1 MYIDED
7 GIYCIGKE
15 KKLKITRELI
25 DKLYKELSRPLYIS
39 NESLIYTVNVE
50 EKVYK
55 FTFLKENYNL
65 LTYIDENGKWYTVEN
80 RAASFIFR
88 VKGQDNERDIFSYK
102 QYEKNLEIFNYSFP
116 WSEDNILTKSF
127 IENKI
132 FENDGRYPIIV
143 VDINFNELKKS
154 ENNIVNSFKDLSKYI
169 NFYLKDEVE
178 LEKYEE
184 NNFIDKNIF
193 KIEPDSK
200 INVFFRDNRKLF
212 TDSIINKF
220 IKGTKEFFFTGLHS
234 IGKTFTLLLF
244 KSEIHEQIIKVYFNM
259 EALKTEKFLEI
270 IIYESQKLF
279 DNENK
284 WKDAF
289 IQLKNKI
296 SDSNNHLNILY
307 NLIKLFVQKYA
318 KKEIKYVIILD
329 QIKFEKIE
337 DEEYNFINSVR
348 KVIKSSNNVH
358 LIGCCSINYKGVKD
372 ILFYNWNK
380 EEKEEKEEK
389 KEKEDDK
396 KEEEEE
402 EENIPELFYVRQSE
416 FFGEK
421 INESNKYLNLLGNIP
436 RFKNIENKLNSK
448 IVNLFLKKIKE
459 KFFKFYGLN
468 EFYKFK
474 KIENIPVT
482 KKFKNMKDFLDK
494 LQKIPFKYFE
504 IDLTQRMFD
513 FSCPIIERAIKEI
526 LEEYE
531 LKEKAVD
538 NNIELGWYFEKRVI
552 YALRVTNLLDNKYY
566 IDNSYLIPTIFLPH
580 KIEDLNQK
588 ENSFFYF
595 EFCNVKRYDCAIYLG
610 KEKALLLI
618 QISIRKPKYKL
629 DEYSNNFQGDLE
641 DLQRFIKKN
650 NLKVNKYYLLFILL
664 YSNYVKEE
672 NLTEIRDSGFSYILY
687 DLADNKFKG
696 KIENDLFEIPNT
708 INSRIDYDI
717 DENYFM
723 FGKDN
728 YSFDFEYK
736 GKYHKYYVEKNFSL
750 ERFFNEIFDEII
762 KEEFKKITKFDFSGF
777 YLKSYKSCYFKI
789 FIEDMKEKHL
799 LLNFKNGKIFYG
811 SGTSKKDFSWHS
823 YDLISREKKYIKNE
837 GYYLTMDCFH
847 FKNKK

>member
-116 WSEDNILTKSF
+116 WSEGGVLTESF
-127 IENKI
+127 IEQKI

-279 DNENK
+279 DNVNK

-380 EEKEEKEEK
+380 EEKEEKE
-389 KEKEDDK
+389 DDK
-396 KEEEEE
+396 KEEE

-474 KIENIPVT
+474 KIEDIPVT

-847 FKNKK
+847 FKNKN

>member
-220 IKGTKEFFFTGLHS
+220 IKGTKDFFFTGLHS

-389 KEKEDDK
+389 EDDK
-396 KEEEEE
+396 KEEEE

-629 DEYSNNFQGDLE
+629 DEYSNNLQGDLE

-696 KIENDLFEIPNT
+696 KIENNLFEIPNT

>member
-279 DNENK
+279 DNENE

-389 KEKEDDK
+389 EDDK
-396 KEEEEE
+396 KEEE

-837 GYYLTMDCFH
+837 GYYLIMDCFH

>member
-88 VKGQDNERDIFSYK
+88 VKGQDNERDIFWYK

-127 IENKI
+127 IEKKI

-200 INVFFRDNRKLF
+200 INVFFQDNRKLF

-289 IQLKNKI
+289 IQLKNNI
-296 SDSNNHLNILY
+296 SDTNNHLNILY

-329 QIKFEKIE
+329 QIKFEKIG

-389 KEKEDDK
+389 EDDK
-396 KEEEEE
+396 KEEEE

-538 NNIELGWYFEKRVI
+538 NNIELGLYFEKRVI

-595 EFCNVKRYDCAIYLG
+595 EFCNVKRYNCAIYLG

-664 YSNYVKEE
+664 YSNYLKEE

-687 DLADNKFKG
+687 DLADNQFKG
-696 KIENDLFEIPNT
+696 KIENNLFEIPNT

>member
-337 DEEYNFINSVR
+337 DEEYNYINSVR

-389 KEKEDDK
+389 EDDK
-396 KEEEEE
+396 KEEE

-696 KIENDLFEIPNT
+696 KIENNLFEIPNT

>member
-220 IKGTKEFFFTGLHS
+220 IKGTKDFFFTGLHS

-270 IIYESQKLF
+270 IVYESQKLF

-296 SDSNNHLNILY
+296 SDTNNHLNILY

-389 KEKEDDK
+389 EDDK
-396 KEEEEE
+396 KEEEE
-402 EENIPELFYVRQSE
+402 EENIPELFYVRHSE

-595 EFCNVKRYDCAIYLG
+595 EFCNIKRYDCAIYLG

-696 KIENDLFEIPNT
+696 KIENNLFEIPNT

>member
-220 IKGTKEFFFTGLHS
+220 IKGTEEFFFTGLHS

-329 QIKFEKIE
+329 QIKFEKIG

-389 KEKEDDK
+389 EDDK
-396 KEEEEE
+396 KEEEE

-468 EFYKFK
+468 ELYKFK

-588 ENSFFYF
+588 ENSLFYF

-847 FKNKK
+847 FKNKN

>member
-329 QIKFEKIE
+329 QIKFEKIG
-337 DEEYNFINSVR
+337 DKEYNFINSVR

-389 KEKEDDK
+389 EDDK
-396 KEEEEE
+396 KEEEE

-696 KIENDLFEIPNT
+696 KIENNLFEIPNT

-847 FKNKK
+847 FKNKN

>member
-39 NESLIYTVNVE
+39 NEYLIYTVNVE

-329 QIKFEKIE
+329 QIKFEKIG

-380 EEKEEKEEK
+380 EEKEEKE
-389 KEKEDDK
+389 EKEDDK

-474 KIENIPVT
+474 KIENIPVI

-696 KIENDLFEIPNT
+696 KIENNLFEIPNT

>member
-296 SDSNNHLNILY
+296 SDTNNHLNILY

-337 DEEYNFINSVR
+337 DEEYNYINSVR

-380 EEKEEKEEK
+380 EEKEEKEK
-389 KEKEDDK
+389 KEEKEDDK
-396 KEEEEE
+396 KEEEE

-474 KIENIPVT
+474 KIENIPVA

>member
-1 MYIDED
+1 
-7 GIYCIGKE
+7 
-15 KKLKITRELI
+15 
-25 DKLYKELSRPLYIS
+25 
-39 NESLIYTVNVE
+39 
-50 EKVYK
+50 
-55 FTFLKENYNL
+55 
-65 LTYIDENGKWYTVEN
+65 
-80 RAASFIFR
+80 
-88 VKGQDNERDIFSYK
+88 
-102 QYEKNLEIFNYSFP
+102 
-116 WSEDNILTKSF
+116 
-127 IENKI
+127 
-132 FENDGRYPIIV
+132 
-143 VDINFNELKKS
+143 
-154 ENNIVNSFKDLSKYI
+154 
-169 NFYLKDEVE
+169 
-178 LEKYEE
+178 
-184 NNFIDKNIF
+184 
-193 KIEPDSK
+193 
-200 INVFFRDNRKLF
+200 
-212 TDSIINKF
+212 
-220 IKGTKEFFFTGLHS
+220 
-234 IGKTFTLLLF
+234 
-244 KSEIHEQIIKVYFNM
+244 
-259 EALKTEKFLEI
+259 
-270 IIYESQKLF
+270 
-279 DNENK
+279 
-284 WKDAF
+284 
-289 IQLKNKI
+289 
-296 SDSNNHLNILY
+296 
-307 NLIKLFVQKYA
+307 
-318 KKEIKYVIILD
+318 
-329 QIKFEKIE
+329 
-337 DEEYNFINSVR
+337 
-348 KVIKSSNNVH
+348 
-358 LIGCCSINYKGVKD
+358 
-372 ILFYNWNK
+372 
-380 EEKEEKEEK
+380 
-389 KEKEDDK
+389 
-396 KEEEEE
+396 
-402 EENIPELFYVRQSE
+402 
-416 FFGEK
+416 
-421 INESNKYLNLLGNIP
+421 
-436 RFKNIENKLNSK
+436 
-448 IVNLFLKKIKE
+448 
-459 KFFKFYGLN
+459 
-468 EFYKFK
+468 
-474 KIENIPVT
+474 
-482 KKFKNMKDFLDK
+482 MKDFLDK

-687 DLADNKFKG
+687 DLADNQFKG
-696 KIENDLFEIPNT
+696 KIENNLFEIPNT

-847 FKNKK
+847 FKKKN

>member
-296 SDSNNHLNILY
+296 SDTNNHLNILY

-337 DEEYNFINSVR
+337 DEEYNYINSVR

-389 KEKEDDK
+389 EDDK
-396 KEEEEE
+396 KEEEEEE

>member
-329 QIKFEKIE
+329 QIKFEKIG

-389 KEKEDDK
+389 EDDK
-396 KEEEEE
+396 KEEEE

-513 FSCPIIERAIKEI
+513 YSCPIIERAIKEI

-696 KIENDLFEIPNT
+696 KIENNLFEIPNT

>member
-296 SDSNNHLNILY
+296 SDTNNHLNILY

-372 ILFYNWNK
+372 ILFYIWNK
-380 EEKEEKEEK
+380 EEKEEKE
-389 KEKEDDK
+389 EKEDDK

-618 QISIRKPKYKL
+618 QISIRKKYKL

-847 FKNKK
+847 FKKKN

>member
-296 SDSNNHLNILY
+296 SDTNNHLNILY

-380 EEKEEKEEK
+380 EEKEEKE
-389 KEKEDDK
+389 EKEDDK

>member
-296 SDSNNHLNILY
+296 SDTNNHLNILY

-337 DEEYNFINSVR
+337 DEEYNYINSVR

-380 EEKEEKEEK
+380 EEKEEKE
-389 KEKEDDK
+389 EKEDDK

-762 KEEFKKITKFDFSGF
+762 KEEFKKMTKFDFSGF

>member
-296 SDSNNHLNILY
+296 SDTNNHLNILY

-329 QIKFEKIE
+329 QIKFEKIG
-337 DEEYNFINSVR
+337 DKEYNFINSVR

-380 EEKEEKEEK
+380 EEKEEKE
-389 KEKEDDK
+389 DDK
-396 KEEEEE
+396 KEEEE

-687 DLADNKFKG
+687 DLADNQFKG
-696 KIENDLFEIPNT
+696 KIENNLFEIPNT

-789 FIEDMKEKHL
+789 FIEDMKGKHL

-823 YDLISREKKYIKNE
+823 FDLISREKKYIKNE
-837 GYYLTMDCFH
+837 GFYLTMDCFH
-847 FKNKK
+847 FKNKKLIYPYK